1 MTRIDREH
9 GYIED
14 SQLDGNT
21 LITVTVYDVQ
31 PTTPDL
37 LDRVLQMVL
46 IEVGVDIA
54 WQQPPPVEINP
65 LNAPLV
71 PEAVNVPIPEVE
83 VGPTLEATP
92 TGEPPPVGSEPRSTH
107 PEPS

>member
-1 MTRIDREH
+1 MARVDREH
-9 GYIED
+9 GYAED

-21 LITVTVYDVQ
+21 LVTLTVYGVQ

-65 LNAPLV
+65 LA

-92 TGEPPPVGSEPRSTH
+92 TGEPPPVGLEPRSTA